1 MIFQDFQKHISPI
14 RLQRYLT
21 ATNQS
26 QVRAIKLYEAN
37 LKVSQAFHPLLGL
50 FEVVLRNNI
59 NTILE
64 NHFNDS
70 DWIINQKT
78 GFMNDST
85 LTYQQKNT
93 GRKITNDFLKNEVLK
108 IEKKLR
114 NKSISITSGKI
125 IAEQTFGFW
134 TDLFAVHHYRLL
146 KGKPIQIFTTLPP
159 NTNRNHIFD
168 QLTKIRKF
176 RNRINHNEPICFL
189 GSQIDFKEALE
200 VYQHIIQ
207 LFTWIDPLLITIIMD
222 LDEVKQ
228 TIQQAKKI

>member
-1 MIFQDFQKHISPI
+1 MTFEDFQTHISPV

-21 ATNQS
+21 ATNLS
-26 QVRAIKLYEAN
+26 QDRAMKLYEAN

-59 NTILE
+59 DHILK
-64 NHFNDS
+64 NHFSDS
-70 DWIINQKT
+70 DWIINQKS
-78 GFMNDST
+78 GFMSDIS
-85 LTYQQKNT
+85 LSYRQKQT
-93 GRKITNDFLKNEVLK
+93 GRKIVNDYLKNEVLK
-108 IEKKLR
+108 IENKLQS
-114 NKSISITSGKI
+114 KGITITSGKI

-146 KGKPIQIFTTLPP
+146 KGKPIQIFTSLPS
-159 NTNRNHIFD
+159 NTNRSNIFD

-189 GSQIDFKEALE
+189 GSQISFKETLE

-207 LFTWIDPLLITIIMD
+207 LFTWIDPQLISIIID
-222 LDEVKQ
+222 LDEVQQ
-228 TIQQAKKI
+228 TIQQALKV

>member
-26 QVRAIKLYEAN
+26 KVRAMKLYEAN

-64 NHFNDS
+64 NYFNDS
-70 DWIINQKT
+70 DWIINQKG
-78 GFMNDST
+78 GFMNDPS
-85 LTYQQKNT
+85 LTYRQKQT
-93 GRKITNDFLKNEVLK
+93 GKKITNDFLKNEVLK

-114 NKSISITSGKI
+114 SRGIAITSGKI

-146 KGKPIQIFTTLPP
+146 KGKPIQIFTALPP
-159 NTNRNHIFD
+159 NTNRNNIFGK
-168 QLTKIRKF
+168 LTKIRKF
-176 RNRINHNEPICFL
+176 RNRIYHYEPICFSS
-189 GSQIDFKEALE
+189 SQIDFKETVE
-200 VYQHIIQ
+200 VYQHLIQ
-207 LFTWIDPLLITIIMD
+207 LFTWLDPQLIGVITS
-222 LDEVKQ
+222 LDKVQ
-228 TIQQAKKI
+228 HTIQQAQKI

>member
-26 QVRAIKLYEAN
+26 QVRAMKLYEAN

-59 NTILE
+59 NDILE

-70 DWIINQKT
+70 DWIINQKS

-85 LTYQQKNT
+85 LTYQQKHT

-114 NKSISITSGKI
+114 NKSIAITSGKI

-146 KGKPIQIFTTLPP
+146 RGKPIQIFTALPA
-159 NTNRNHIFD
+159 NTNRNNIFD

-189 GSQIDFKEALE
+189 GSKIDFKETIE
-200 VYQHIIQ
+200 VYQYIIQ
-207 LFTWIDPLLITIIMD
+207 LFTWIDPQLISVIKD
-222 LDEVKQ
+222 LDEVQQ
-228 TIQQAKKI
+228 TIQQALKV